1 VRREHE
7 GDVLDAVGRS
17 TVADRYALDAELG
30 GAPDAQQFRARDTTL
45 DRWVRVR
52 TLDAADPR
60 AGEFLD
66 AARRAA
72 VVSDPRVP
80 RVLDAGTE
88 QRAGGADTVYVVE
101 EDVEGR
107 TLTELLRSGPL
118 QAPAVRSL
126 VGEVATA
133 LDAAARR
140 GLHHTRLTPD
150 SVVLGPDGIVRV
162 VGLGLE
168 AALEPDPPVVSAAR
182 AAVVANRADAVG
194 LVGLVYAGLTGR
206 WPEATGLAQHGSLP
220 TAASADGRP
229 VPPKDIRPD
238 VPNDLD
244 TLCAVTFGP
253 HEDGPRDPSE
263 LALQLAPWSMAAWT
277 DVLHDMRGE
286 RATRE
291 VRQRLASREVVPDE
305 EPPVPFAA
313 PASTGRPPQAD
324 SRLVIAVVA
333 VCVVVGLVIALWQLS
348 RIGVPE
354 QLAGSP
360 APTSSAPAPSSS
372 APPAAAPTTPAP
384 TTPPAPAPA
393 PLRIAGVTALDPEG
407 DGVSPGGVER
417 VVDGDPAT
425 SWSSERYTSAGFGGL
440 KSGIG
445 LLVDLGAD
453 VDVTSVV
460 LTDAGD
466 GGRVE
471 LRNAPT
477 GGYEGSV
484 PVAEAPAGGAQT
496 LTPLTPVRTRTV
508 LLWVTQLPTT
518 DGQARLTVSELQ
530 VLGTPAP

>member
-1 VRREHE
+1 MEHE

-17 TVADRYALDAELG
+17 TVADRYALDGEPG
-30 GAPDAQQFRARDTTL
+30 GAPDARPRRARDTTL

-52 TLDAADPR
+52 TLDAADAR
-60 AGEFLD
+60 AAEFLD

-72 VVSDPRVP
+72 MVSDPHVP
-80 RVLDAGTE
+80 RVLDAGTD
-88 QRAGGADTVYVVE
+88 QRPGGGTVYVVE

-107 TLTELLRSGPL
+107 TLTDLLRQGPL

-150 SVVLGPDGIVRV
+150 SVVLGPDGVVRV

-168 AALEPDPPVVSAAR
+168 AALEKDPPVVSAAR
-182 AAVVANRADAVG
+182 ATVLANRADAVG
-194 LVGLVYAGLTGR
+194 LVALVYAGLTGR
-206 WPEATGLAQHGSLP
+206 WPAAAGIAAHRTLP
-220 TAASADGRP
+220 AAPSGDGHP

-244 TLCAVTFGP
+244 TLCVVTFGP

-263 LALQLAPWSMAAWT
+263 LALQLAPWSMAVWA
-277 DVLHDMRGE
+277 DVLRDMRGE

-313 PASTGRPPQAD
+313 PASTGRPPQSD
-324 SRLVIAVVA
+324 SRLVLAIVA
-333 VCVVVGLVIALWQLS
+333 VCVVVGLVVALWQLS
-348 RIGVPE
+348 RIGVPGE
-354 QLAGSP
+354 LSGQPAATSSAAPSTPAAESP
-360 APTSSAPAPSSS
+360 AAPAPSTTP
-372 APPAAAPTTPAP
+372 PPAAPAP
-384 TTPPAPAPA
+384 V
-393 PLRIAGVTALDPEG
+393 PLRVAGVTAIDPEG
-407 DGVSPGGVER
+407 DGTSPGGVER
-417 VVDGDPAT
+417 TVDGDPAS

-460 LTDAGD
+460 LTDAGE

-484 PVAEAPAGGAQT
+484 PVAESAAGGVAT

-530 VLGTPAP
+530 VLGTPVP